1 MHDWTLV
8 SILFEW
14 KTARV
19 ILEFGTGGSK
29 SQKPMAHGV
38 SELHAPRLND
48 WGPSVS
54 VNSVNKVAGP
64 SDDAS
69 GRRGLEIEMQS
80 GDHIRI
86 VAKSFDFPQ
95 SAKVEETTVHAPSIR
110 D

>member
-14 KTARV
+14 KSARV
-19 ILEFGTGGSK
+19 ILEFRTGGSK
-29 SQKPMAHGV
+29 SEKLMAHGV
-38 SELHAPRLND
+38 SELNAPRLND

-54 VNSVNKVAGP
+54 VNKVAGP
-64 SDDAS
+64 SDNAS
-69 GRRGLEIEMQS
+69 GRCELEIEMQS

-86 VAKSFDFPQ
+86 VARSFDFPQ
-95 SAKVEETTVHAPSIR
+95 SVKVKETAVHAPTIR

>member
-1 MHDWTLV
+1 MHDWTPV
-8 SILFEW
+8 STLFEW

-29 SQKPMAHGV
+29 SRKLMAHGV
-38 SELHAPRLND
+38 SELHVPRLNE

-54 VNSVNKVAGP
+54 VNKVAEP
-64 SDDAS
+64 SDNAS
-69 GRRGLEIEMQS
+69 GRRELEIEMQS

-86 VAKSFDFPQ
+86 VARSFDFPQ

>member
-14 KTARV
+14 KSARV
-19 ILEFGTGGSK
+19 ILEFETGGSK
-29 SQKPMAHGV
+29 SKRLVGHGV

-54 VNSVNKVAGP
+54 VTKVAGP

-69 GRRGLEIEMQS
+69 GRRELVIEMQS

-95 SAKVEETTVHAPSIR
+95 SAKVKETAVHASTDR

>member
-14 KTARV
+14 KSARV
-19 ILEFGTGGSK
+19 ILEFATGGSK
-29 SQKPMAHGV
+29 SERLVARGV
-38 SELHAPRLND
+38 TELHAPRLND

-54 VNSVNKVAGP
+54 VNKVAGP
-64 SDDAS
+64 TDDAS

-95 SAKVEETTVHAPSIR
+95 SAKVKEATVHAPTIR
-110 D
+110 N